1 LLNCDT
7 RLVRYPCQAT
17 AGIGSF
23 VLADGAV
30 NRKNWDGREG
40 PNVATWPT
48 LTHACPKKGC
58 PPSQGTAAL
67 KQHAQ

>member
-1 LLNCDT
+1 MRPQRFNAHF
-7 RLVRYPCQAT
+7 RHYP
-17 AGIGSF
+17 GIGSF